1 VKQIDKIK
9 KLAKNRIKFYKSQL
23 KRASLGQYPSKTAQF
38 LTLIDI
44 SELIQYYNLVLKNQ
58 YKTAYDY
65 MCDLDTEVR
74 ETISE
79 TIYEFVY
86 NKIDWMDLNGL

>member
-9 KLAKNRIKFYKSQL
+9 KLAKKRIKFYKSQL
-23 KRASLGQYPSKTAQF
+23 KRASLGQYPSKTV
-38 LTLIDI
+38 
-44 SELIQYYNLVLKNQ
+44 QYYNLVLKNQ